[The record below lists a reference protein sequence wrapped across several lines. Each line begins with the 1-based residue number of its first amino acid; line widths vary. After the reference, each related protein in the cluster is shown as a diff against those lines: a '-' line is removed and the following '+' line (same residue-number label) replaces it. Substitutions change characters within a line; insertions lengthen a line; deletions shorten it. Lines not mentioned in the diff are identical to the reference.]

1 MFKKTTPSGR
11 PGTHHK
17 GHGHDD
23 RRSRAS
29 QPSAE
34 DRFEIAINNATKNE
48 EVPKPTTINTSRYT
62 ASRQNLRVIPMGG
75 VEEVGENLANR
86 ARKTAESTNAYVH
99 EQPWTA
105 IGAGAAAGV
114 LVGYLLTR
122 RA

>member
-75 VEEVGENLANR
+75 VEEVGENMTVLEYGDDLIVIDMGLAFPDD
-86 ARKTAESTNAYVH
+86 TM
-99 EQPWTA
+99 
-105 IGAGAAAGV
+105 
-114 LVGYLLTR
+114 
-122 RA
+122 